1 MDYPSDKHFLFGL
14 SAQIVNSLCD
24 VFTAF
29 SEIDSVLIYGSRAT
43 GHFRNHSDIDLAVLA
58 PSMTERD
65 FSRLWNALDDLP
77 ILFKLDVVHFEQ
89 VTNPALK
96 NNILAHGKTLY
107 RPAAHSVTS
116 SPDPNPRAPRP

>member
-1 MDYPSDKHFLFGL
+1 MF
-14 SAQIVNSLCD
+14 AQ
-24 VFTAF
+24 FP
-29 SEIDSVLIYGSRAT
+29 EIDSVLIYGSRAT
-43 GHFRNHSDIDLAVLA
+43 GDFRNHSDIDLAVLA

-77 ILFKLDVVHFEQ
+77 ILFKLDVVQLEQ

-96 NNILAHGKTLY
+96 QNILLHGKTLY
-107 RPAAHSVTS
+107 RPAAQILTS